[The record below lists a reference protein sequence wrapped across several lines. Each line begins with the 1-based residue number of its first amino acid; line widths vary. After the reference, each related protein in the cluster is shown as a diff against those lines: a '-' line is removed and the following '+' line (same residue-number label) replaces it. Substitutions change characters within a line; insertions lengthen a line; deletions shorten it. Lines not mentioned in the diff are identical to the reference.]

1 MQKFRQPFQRLR
13 IPKAAPLAALRKARN
28 SFSVKA
34 DFWGVNCRA
43 AARGVLFAR
52 KKASLAFLPD
62 AACGGGLGCCWHRLL
77 PPAAA
82 GNFRLRAKRGGM
94 SLSCSCKKVTKEARQ
109 RGRRSHA
116 AAPFGIPFWLLVRLA
131 ILLRRWQLC
140 VIRVGLPNKARFAP
154 TLYNQVLLKHFGGK
168 LSASFQRAA

>member
-1 MQKFRQPFQRLR
+1 MQEK
-13 IPKAAPLAALRKARN
+13 KHPL
-28 SFSVKA
+28 
-34 DFWGVNCRA
+34 
-43 AARGVLFAR
+43 
-52 KKASLAFLPD
+52 LAFLM
-62 AACGGGLGCCWHRLL
+62 
-77 PPAAA
+77 PPAVRGATLRVA
-82 GNFRLRAKRGGM
+82 GAWGCRLRRRALLLLAQAFATLRVAGFIALRRDRDAL

-116 AAPFGIPFWLLVRLA
+116 AAPFGIPFWLLVQFV

-140 VIRVGLPNKARFAP
+140 IIRVGLPNKARFAP

>member
-1 MQKFRQPFQRLR
+1 MQEK
-13 IPKAAPLAALRKARN
+13 KHPL
-28 SFSVKA
+28 
-34 DFWGVNCRA
+34 
-43 AARGVLFAR
+43 
-52 KKASLAFLPD
+52 LAFLMPPAVRGATLRVAGLGA

-116 AAPFGIPFWLLVRLA
+116 AAPFGIPFWLLVQFV
-131 ILLRRWQLC
+131 ILLRRW
-140 VIRVGLPNKARFAP
+140 
-154 TLYNQVLLKHFGGK
+154 
-168 LSASFQRAA
+168 

>member
-1 MQKFRQPFQRLR
+1 MDKRWSAFPILVEPICCGRLCQKFRQPFQRLR

-77 PPAAA
+77 PRYAW
-82 GNFRLRAKRGGM
+82 RGLSRCGAIGDAV

-116 AAPFGIPFWLLVRLA
+116 AAPFGIPFWLLVQFV
-131 ILLRRWQLC
+131 ILLRRW
-140 VIRVGLPNKARFAP
+140 
-154 TLYNQVLLKHFGGK
+154 
-168 LSASFQRAA
+168 

>member
-1 MQKFRQPFQRLR
+1 M
-13 IPKAAPLAALRKARN
+13 AALRKARN

-52 KKASLAFLPD
+52 KKASLAFFPD
-62 AACGGGLGCCWHRLL
+62 AACGEGATLRVAGLI
-77 PPAAA
+77 A
-82 GNFRLRAKRGGM
+82 LRRDRDAV

-116 AAPFGIPFWLLVRLA
+116 AAPFGIPFWLLVQFV

-140 VIRVGLPNKARFAP
+140 IIRVGLPNKARFAP

-168 LSASFQRAA
+168 PSASFQRAA

>member
-1 MQKFRQPFQRLR
+1 M
-13 IPKAAPLAALRKARN
+13 AALRKARN

-52 KKASLAFLPD
+52 KKASLAIPPD
-62 AACGGGLGCCWHRLL
+62 AACDEGCHAARGGAWGC
-77 PPAAA
+77 
-82 GNFRLRAKRGGM
+82 RLRRRAGLLLAQAFATLRVAGVIALRRDRDAV

-116 AAPFGIPFWLLVRLA
+116 AAPFGIPFWLLVQFV

-140 VIRVGLPNKARFAP
+140 ITRVGLPNKARFAP

-168 LSASFQRAA
+168 PSAPIQRAV